1 MEVIRVNATWCSS
14 CIVTYKSWR
23 DLQTM
28 YPNNKYRELDY
39 DSDTKEVNEL
49 KVGDILP
56 VHIVF
61 DEYGREQTRLIGEVP
76 KKKLIRELSKYLD
89 K

>member
-1 MEVIRVNATWCSS
+1 MEVIRINAVWCSS
-14 CIVTYKSWR
+14 CILTYSSWKE
-23 DLQTM
+23 LQNN

-39 DSDTKEVNEL
+39 DCDSEEL
-49 KVGDILP
+49 KNLNIGDILP

-61 DEYGREQTRLIGEVP
+61 DEYGNERKRIIGEVP
-76 KKKLIRELSKYLD
+76 KKKFIKELSKYLD